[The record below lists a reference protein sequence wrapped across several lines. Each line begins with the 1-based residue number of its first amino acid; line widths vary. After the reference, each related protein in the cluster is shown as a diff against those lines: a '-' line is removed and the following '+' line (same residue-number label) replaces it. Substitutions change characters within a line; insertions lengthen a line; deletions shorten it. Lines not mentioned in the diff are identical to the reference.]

1 MNLMQGQLGAKTR
14 LAYSG
19 HPIGTTRGE
28 MWSESKSAPMYLEVE
43 GPHSHHHMYSRSEP
57 SEVSLTGP
65 QADGGAK
72 AGGLQCSQPGLHSE
86 AINLWQSGVRCRTS
100 LLHVSEWS
108 YEAWRNS
115 PTTACRCWPT
125 PRLGMECAAACS
137 TSRPRRMVSVSS
149 RLPGLS
155 PWGRL
160 HRACC

>member
-1 MNLMQGQLGAKTR
+1 MQGQLGAKTR

-28 MWSESKSAPMYLEVE
+28 MWPESKSAPMYLEVE

-86 AINLWQSGVRCRTS
+86 AIYLWS
-100 LLHVSEWS
+100 
-108 YEAWRNS
+108 
-115 PTTACRCWPT
+115 
-125 PRLGMECAAACS
+125 
-137 TSRPRRMVSVSS
+137 SVLTFLFCLITFGSCFIVII
-149 RLPGLS
+149 LVFPLNFE
-155 PWGRL
+155 
-160 HRACC
+160 